1 MDGIWA
7 LRKDARAMRLALVAL
22 VLVVGAGVVLWFGNT
37 LNSWVLGGLI
47 GGLAALLIS
56 IPISVTLFFHLS
68 QRHEERLRSQ
78 EEEAVAL
85 AQVHQYERGYGRG
98 YRREYEEAQADAY
111 EYEADKYVLAEEGI
125 WYEEEDQQMYQTP
138 PERYLP
144 VPVQPRLP
152 AQSPVARKPR
162 RTGQAGSGKIPAAPR
177 QLPPDPEYFPGFP
190 GYQPR
195 PFRNQQTGTLR
206 SQQQT
211 AALRAALNEAQQG
224 QTGALRSTSAR
235 KPSVARP
242 STSLQRPDDEE
253 QPAARA
259 FPRQSAHRYR
269 PRRVVDSTPGL
280 SPPLA
285 DSSVHRSLPA
295 AGESTASRPTRR
307 SPSRANDPETEY
319 LRGRVPDQQ
328 TGRRQQTVQTGQ
340 AGRTGRQQQTGQIR
354 RNPNLE
360 GQRRNPDI
368 VTGSLRNPMVRR
380 APYTYEEDDALR
392 AELSQQLDPPTV
404 RRFSR
409 YEAQQYEEYEE

>member
-1 MDGIWA
+1 
-7 LRKDARAMRLALVAL
+7 MRLALVAL

-68 QRHEERLRSQ
+68 QRHEERLRAH

-98 YRREYEEAQADAY
+98 YRREYEQEQVDAY
-111 EYEADKYVLAEEGI
+111 EYEADNYVLAEEGI
-125 WYEEEDQQMYQTP
+125 WYEEEDQQTYQAP

-144 VPVQPRLP
+144 VPAQPRLP
-152 AQSPVARKPR
+152 AQSAAARKPR
-162 RTGQAGSGKIPAAPR
+162 RTGQADSGKIPAR
-177 QLPPDPEYFPGFP
+177 QLPSDPEYFPGFP
-190 GYQPR
+190 AYQPR
-195 PFRNQQTGTLR
+195 TFRNQQTGMLR
-206 SQQQT
+206 SQQRT

-224 QTGALRSTSAR
+224 QTGALRSASAR
-235 KPSVARP
+235 KPSVAHP
-242 STSLQRPDDEE
+242 STSLQRPDEE
-253 QPAARA
+253 EEPPARA
-259 FPRQSAHRYR
+259 FPRQSARQYR

-280 SPPLA
+280 PLPLA
-285 DSSVHRSLPA
+285 DSSAHRSLPA
-295 AGESTASRPTRR
+295 VGESTASRPTRR
-307 SPSRANDPETEY
+307 PPSRGNDPETEY

-328 TGRRQQTVQTGQ
+328 TGQLRRQQAAQ
-340 AGRTGRQQQTGQIR
+340 AGKTGRLQQTGQIR

-380 APYTYEEDDALR
+380 APYTYEEDNALR
-392 AELSQQLDPPTV
+392 AELSQQLDPPTI